1 MKLIVGLIFQKSKKV
16 NITKNVII
24 INSHSYFLRITLG
37 IIEYKVM
44 ITIKFQLSLYFNA
57 GFGY

>member
-24 INSHSYFLRITLG
+24 INSHSYFLRITL
-37 IIEYKVM
+37 
-44 ITIKFQLSLYFNA
+44 
-57 GFGY
+57 